1 MALQALYSFDHIATA
16 NLIEL
21 PNAISVD
28 VNCAVLPAT
37 GRDNS
42 GCMST
47 ADVLNFSSK
56 SFNFAVAPS
65 SICSFGAWVV
75 IEGVPGSDGILF
87 VLGNPAVEFPTA
99 LDKVI
104 SVVAAS
110 DGSIRVWGGNVSPNT
125 VGILLATSSS
135 GVLTYG
141 PNESHY
147 IEIAVVI
154 DTVGS
159 LVVRVDGIPVIDR
172 PAPFNTRVIGV
183 NDITHIMI
191 GNPAGNNLRT
201 RWDDIYACSGP
212 DVDGWIGLKGVL
224 QVDGKLVNAAGEVTQ
239 WVPSAPTGVNF
250 SNVNENTAPDQT
262 TLNTVST
269 VGAKDLYNVEDI
281 IYTPVALQVDLYVRK
296 TTAGASSISHV
307 LRPTL
312 SGADFTAT
320 MQPLTTAFKYHK
332 QIYTTNP
339 AGGAWTMAGYNAL
352 QVGIVKAE

>member
-47 ADVLNFSSK
+47 ADILNFGSK
-56 SFNFAVAPS
+56 SFNFAVTPS
-65 SICSFGAWVV
+65 SVCSLGAWVV
-75 IEGVPGSDGILF
+75 IEAAPGADGILF

-104 SVVAAS
+104 SVVVAS
-110 DGSIRVWGGNVSPNT
+110 DGSIKVWGGNVSANT
-125 VGILLATSSS
+125 VGALIATSAS
-135 GVLTYG
+135 GILTFG
-141 PNESHY
+141 LNESHY
-147 IEIAVVI
+147 IEIAIVI
-154 DTVGS
+154 DPVGS
-159 LVVRVDGIPVIDR
+159 LMVRVDGIPVIDR
-172 PAPFNTRVIGV
+172 PTINTRIVGV
-183 NDITHIMI
+183 NDITHIML
-191 GNPAGNNLRT
+191 GNPAGNQFRT
-201 RWDDIYACSGP
+201 RYDDVYACSGA
-212 DVDGWIGLKGVL
+212 DTGDGWVGIKGVL

-239 WVPSAPTGVNF
+239 WVPSVPNGVNF
-250 SNVNENTAPDQT
+250 ANINENTAPDQT
-262 TLNTVST
+262 TFNTVST
-269 VGAKDLYNVEDI
+269 VGAKDLYNVEDV
-281 IYTPVALQVDLYVRK
+281 IYTPIALQVDLYVRK

-312 SGADFTAT
+312 SGADFTAP
-320 MQPLTTAFKYHK
+320 MQSITTAFKYHK

-339 AGGAWTMAGYNAL
+339 AGGAWTMAAYNAL